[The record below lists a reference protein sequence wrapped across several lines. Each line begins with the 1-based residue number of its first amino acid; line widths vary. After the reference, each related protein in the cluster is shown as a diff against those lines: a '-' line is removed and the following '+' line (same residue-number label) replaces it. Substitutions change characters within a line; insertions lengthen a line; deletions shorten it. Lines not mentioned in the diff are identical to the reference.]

1 MQFADRVE
9 AGRRL
14 AGALRGRVGADAV
27 VLALP
32 RGGVP
37 VGFEVADELGLPL
50 DVIVVRKVGA
60 PFQPEF
66 ALGAVGEGGVT
77 VLNERMSEH
86 PQVQPDEFADIARSE
101 RTELERR
108 TAQFREG
115 RPALPL
121 SGREVVI
128 VDDGIATG
136 STARAAC
143 AVARA
148 RGARR
153 VVLATPVAPHGIEQ
167 RLGDVADEVV
177 CVHESKD
184 FYSVGGF
191 YAHFGQT
198 PEADVSELLQRAAQ
212 RRT

>member
-14 AGALRGRVGADAV
+14 AEALRGRVSADAI

-60 PFQPEF
+60 PLQPEF

-77 VLNERMSEH
+77 VFNERIAAH
-86 PQVQPDEFADIARSE
+86 LPQRPGEFERVARGE
-101 RTELERR
+101 RAELERR
-108 TAQFREG
+108 TARFREG
-115 RPALPL
+115 RAALSL
-121 SGREVVI
+121 IGREVVI

-153 VVLATPVAPHGIEQ
+153 VVLATPVAPHGVEQ
-167 RLGDVADEVV
+167 RMSDVADEVV
-177 CVHESKD
+177 CVHEPSE
-184 FYSVGGF
+184 FFSVGGF
-191 YAHFGQT
+191 YTHFAQT
-198 PEADVSELLQRAAQ
+198 PDEEVSELLRRAAQ